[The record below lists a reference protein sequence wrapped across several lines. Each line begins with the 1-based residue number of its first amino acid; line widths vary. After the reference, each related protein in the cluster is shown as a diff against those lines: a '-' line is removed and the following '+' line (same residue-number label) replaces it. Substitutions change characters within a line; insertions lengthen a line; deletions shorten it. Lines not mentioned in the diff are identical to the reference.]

1 MTSIAWKFVA
11 ALSVAGL
18 FALAATPADARRAR
32 TARSTVSSQ
41 AVHAPSP
48 SFRGSYNRFGG
59 MSGGGGGINF
69 NDGRLGA
76 NYRPGQG

>member
-11 ALSVAGL
+11 ALSVAGV

-32 TARSTVSSQ
+32 TTRSTVSSQ
-41 AVHAPSP
+41 AVQAPSP
-48 SFRGSYNRFGG
+48 SFRRSYNRLGG
-59 MSGGGGGINF
+59 RSGGGINF
-69 NDGRLGA
+69 NDGRMGA